1 MKPVAV
7 LPVQIGDLVKD
18 CDPRS
23 NGRVKVVTD
32 VAPVKITVASRHSIG
47 STTQV
52 SRTRVHSNPVK
63 KSGYYLVPSK
73 ENV

>member
-1 MKPVAV
+1 MATAAV
-7 LPVQIGDLVKD
+7 LPIQVGDLVRD

-23 NGRVKVVTD
+23 NGRVKVVVD

-52 SRTRVHSNPVK
+52 SRTRVHANPVK
-63 KSGYYLVPSK
+63 KSGYYLVPNK